1 MDVKSLRGIA
11 VRADFSNDELELLD
25 GARVG
30 DSSDESY
37 VRTLTLIYSS
47 RLLKDS
53 VDGLRNTTYELSE
66 ATARHGRRL
75 AWFTAALFVL
85 AAVQVFLVVRA
96 AAP

>member
-25 GARVG
+25 GARVE
-30 DSSDESY
+30 DRADESY
-37 VRTLTLIYSS
+37 VRTLTLIYTS

-75 AWFTAALFVL
+75 TWFTAALFLV
-85 AAVQVFLVVRA
+85 AAVQVFLVLRA
-96 AAP
+96 AP

>member
-25 GARVG
+25 GARV
-30 DSSDESY
+30 DDRSEESY
-37 VRTLTLIYSS
+37 LRTLTLIYTS

-53 VDGLRNTTYELSE
+53 VDGLRSTTYELSQ
-66 ATARHGRRL
+66 ATASHGRRL
-75 AWFTAALFVL
+75 TWFTAALLVL
-85 AAVQVFLVVRA
+85 AAVQVFLVFRA